1 MLHLYSINQ
10 CFNRC
15 GVKSIFG
22 CALINL
28 YLAIPPIDGD
38 YYPPTGQLMEIIWG
52 GEGGLTEDS
61 APIVRS

>member
-1 MLHLYSINQ
+1 MLHLYSISQ

-52 GEGGLTEDS
+52 GVD
-61 APIVRS
+61 